1 MLALSRGEGESLI
14 LRTSDGAITITV
26 MKIQVG
32 HQVRLAIDAPDVVD
46 IERDDMKG
54 RRDR

>member
-14 LRTSDGAITITV
+14 LRTSDGTITITV